1 MENKLIGVR
10 YILLI
15 VHMTTSVRIF
25 FKNMAQQQADLLD
38 LWVWTNDK
46 LYNECQNRFFFQ

>member
-1 MENKLIGVR
+1 MKNKFIGVS

-38 LWVWTNDK
+38 L
-46 LYNECQNRFFFQ
+46 